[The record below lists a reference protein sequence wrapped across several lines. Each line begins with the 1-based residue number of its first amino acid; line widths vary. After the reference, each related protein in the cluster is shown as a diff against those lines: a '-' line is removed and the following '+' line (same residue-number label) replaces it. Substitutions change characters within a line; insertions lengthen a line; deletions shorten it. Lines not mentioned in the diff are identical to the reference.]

1 MPDFISSLVPWKRQ
15 NAVALLEHIETTTGR
30 HWLRALAD
38 AWDVSEYTLYGRFV
52 RDVLGASGGQF
63 VSSSPLCMD
72 YYKRVPLTV
81 PELTT
86 FLDSVG
92 HEAIAVSLTSKA
104 GMKPGDYVEM
114 LERQWAAQERDDEVE
129 PTRVPARVAGRGSTQ
144 PSRDRAPARRATVS
158 RVGSPPR
165 RRRLITRQARPG
177 VAVALG
183 ALAGLM
189 MVLLGLGID

>member
-1 MPDFISSLVPWKRQ
+1 
-15 NAVALLEHIETTTGR
+15 
-30 HWLRALAD
+30 
-38 AWDVSEYTLYGRFV
+38 
-52 RDVLGASGGQF
+52 
-63 VSSSPLCMD
+63 MD

-129 PTRVPARVAGRGSTQ
+129 PRRVPARVAGRGSTQ
-144 PSRDRAPARRATVS
+144 PIAGSRAREAGDGQPG
-158 RVGSPPR
+158 RV
-165 RRRLITRQARPG
+165 RLHD
-177 VAVALG
+177 G
-183 ALAGLM
+183 AG
-189 MVLLGLGID
+189 

>member
-1 MPDFISSLVPWKRQ
+1 
-15 NAVALLEHIETTTGR
+15 
-30 HWLRALAD
+30 
-38 AWDVSEYTLYGRFV
+38 
-52 RDVLGASGGQF
+52 
-63 VSSSPLCMD
+63 MD

-92 HEAIAVSLTSKA
+92 DEAIAVSLTSKA

-129 PTRVPARVAGRGSTQ
+129 PRRVPARVAGRGSTQ
-144 PSRDRAPARRATVS
+144 PTRDRAPARRATVS

-165 RRRLITRQARPG
+165 RRRLITRSARPG

-189 MVLLGLGID
+189 MILLGLGID